1 MECNEM
7 CAPAGFDDVEAA
19 VRRAFV
25 DSFGEFAFCITGDL
39 PPDRTLRRM
48 LDDELGTVAVRP
60 SASPERPTQLPSCFP
75 RRDVRE
81 VLRCGSDPKARV
93 RILFGGNLEP
103 GCRCA
108 AHAARAAA
116 RILERRLLTRLR
128 SELGRVYSV
137 SCFVDIGSPVFEDSF
152 AITSV
157 SFTCT
162 PDHAEGLLEEA
173 VAIMR
178 QASVPSDAEMQW
190 LCEQVQ
196 CHARPNTM
204 SSGMPRAV

>member
-1 MECNEM
+1 
-7 CAPAGFDDVEAA
+7 
-19 VRRAFV
+19 
-25 DSFGEFAFCITGDL
+25 
-39 PPDRTLRRM
+39 
-48 LDDELGTVAVRP
+48 
-60 SASPERPTQLPSCFP
+60 
-75 RRDVRE
+75 
-81 VLRCGSDPKARV
+81 
-93 RILFGGNLEP
+93 
-103 GCRCA
+103 
-108 AHAARAAA
+108 
-116 RILERRLLTRLR
+116 
-128 SELGRVYSV
+128 
-137 SCFVDIGSPVFEDSF
+137 VDIGSPVFEDSF

-157 SFTCT
+157 SFTCS